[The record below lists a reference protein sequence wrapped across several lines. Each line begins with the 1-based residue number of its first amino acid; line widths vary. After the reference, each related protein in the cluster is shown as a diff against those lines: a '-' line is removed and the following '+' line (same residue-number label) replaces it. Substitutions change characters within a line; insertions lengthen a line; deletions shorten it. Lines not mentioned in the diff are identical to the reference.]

1 MQIAA
6 IRMTLYVPESHSLK
20 DKRQI
25 VRSVLDQTKRRFNV
39 SIAEIDA
46 LDRQQSI
53 VLGLAVV
60 SNSSPHAQASID
72 EIVRFIEDIA
82 EAAGAE
88 CVDIEHIL

>member
-25 VRSVLDQTKRRFNV
+25 VRSILDQTKRRFNV
-39 SIAEIDA
+39 SISEIDA

-53 VLGLAVV
+53 VLGLVTV
-60 SNSSPHAQASID
+60 SNSSVHAQSSLD
-72 EIVRFIEDIA
+72 EAARFIEDIA

-88 CVDIEHIL
+88 CTDIEHVL